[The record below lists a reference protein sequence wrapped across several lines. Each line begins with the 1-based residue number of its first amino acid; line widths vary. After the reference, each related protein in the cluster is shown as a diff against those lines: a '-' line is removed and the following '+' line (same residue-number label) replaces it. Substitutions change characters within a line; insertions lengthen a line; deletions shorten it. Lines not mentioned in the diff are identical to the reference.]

1 MGKIAKQVIDFRP
14 SKGITTSTSNEIQR
28 KRSEKA
34 KAYAESIGNY
44 DPTREHLN
52 FEIVKGGKIQPVDK
66 TRSIPFRMK
75 ENLRARGII
84 DPNEGLEEPKYRTVV
99 NFILGGSRER
109 MHEIAFGN
117 QTVDLKEGADNSHIR
132 RTKDIENWAKDMYD
146 FFAKRYG
153 EENIV
158 SFVIHLDETNPHGHL
173 TLLPIDQRNKFA
185 YKKMFSGK
193 DKYEYIA
200 INHAIHDDLAVVNA
214 KWGLHRGSDITETGA
229 KHRST
234 EEYRRQLNDDCVSME
249 EQLANDRKT
258 LADLQKEIRM
268 AEIRIKGLSTMVD
281 NRLKEKREIED
292 QLNKCFKSVADGQSK
307 PEDMDATIRSLRA
320 KLSNIEEVLADKTAK
335 LELAKDK
342 VAQLQADMSDVK
354 QRRDQLDAEANAL
367 ADTITDSRKA
377 GVSDAMYNVLMED
390 FKHVMANAADD
401 TIEQFDESLL
411 MDFARRGNAIAQCAV
426 MLLGGYVDQA
436 TEFAEGHG
444 GGGGGS
450 DMKWGR
456 DPDED
461 DRRWARRCVRMANQM
476 MKPAA
481 VKKVKR

>member
-14 SKGITTSTSNEIQR
+14 SKGIATSTSNEIQR
-28 KRSEKA
+28 KRSDKA

-52 FEIVKGGKIQPVDK
+52 FEIVKGGKVQPVDK
-66 TRSIPFRMK
+66 SRSIPRRMR
-75 ENLRARGII
+75 ENLMARGIT

-99 NFILGGSRER
+99 NFILGGSRDR

-117 QTVDLKEGADNSHIR
+117 QKVDLKEGADNSNIR
-132 RTKDIENWAKDMYD
+132 RTKDIEDWAKNMYD

-153 EENIV
+153 EDNIV
-158 SFVIHLDETNPHGHL
+158 SFVVHLDETNPHCHL

-185 YKKMFSGK
+185 YKKMFAGK

-249 EQLANDRKT
+249 EQLDNGRKT
-258 LADLQKEIRM
+258 LELLQKDIRL

-281 NRLKEKREIED
+281 NLLKQKQEIEQ
-292 QLNKCFKSVADGQSK
+292 QLNNCFKAVADGDAM
-307 PEDMDATIRSLRA
+307 PEEMDATIQQLRA
-320 KLSNIEEVLADKTAK
+320 KLSKIEQGLADKTAK

-342 VAQLQADMSDVK
+342 LTQLQSDMSTVK
-354 QRRDQLDAEANAL
+354 QRRDELDAEANAL
-367 ADTITDSRKA
+367 AETITDNRKA
-377 GVSDAMYNVLMED
+377 GVTDAMYTVLMEE
-390 FKHVMANAADD
+390 FKHVMANADD
-401 TIEQFDESLL
+401 NTIDQFDESLL
-411 MDFARRGNAIAQCAV
+411 MDFARRGNAVAHCAM
-426 MLLGGYVDQA
+426 MLLGGYIDQA

-476 MKPAA
+476 MKPATG
-481 VKKVKR
+481 KKVRR